1 MTLSISKLE
10 SLLKKNGF
18 VMKKKFTINNYIV
31 YVEVFNINNA
41 EIFMLYI
48 PSKYEINSE
57 DTTNSYKIKY
67 IDIEDKNLFKNLN
80 ERINDVSM
88 EEYKDINVAISP
100 EKGDEDSLEKMLT
113 NNYNHEVLLKNFGKN
128 DIENLKNIYYQLS
141 RLKLCVKNIKYKLCI
156 VYKNYLCAIRRNN
169 DIECFIIR
177 DHGIQKEKNIYV
189 TIDLEN
195 LFRKISC
202 ISEDVKLIKNEF
214 YKILNEN
221 QLRHT
226 KILSNIIEQKNS
238 IVSQSNSVF
247 KKKKELDNYI
257 EKLEILLERLNNS
270 ENKTIQKIIKFN
282 STNSNTL
289 TGDIQRSHE
298 IHNYEKEIYDINN
311 IKQEIVKDILLLR
324 NKRENITLEI
334 DKILFDNNVMIS
346 IINKNFD
353 KLNEL

>member
-1 MTLSISKLE
+1 MTLSQSKLE

-18 VMKKKFTINNYIV
+18 VINKKFTINNYIV

-48 PSKYEINSE
+48 PSKYEIEKENI
-57 DTTNSYKIKY
+57 TNSYKLKY
-67 IDIEDKNLFKNLN
+67 IDIEDKHLFKNLS
-80 ERINDVSM
+80 ERINDISI
-88 EEYKDINVAISP
+88 EDYKDINVSISP

-113 NNYNHEVLLKNFGKN
+113 NNYNHEVLLKNFEKN
-128 DIENLKNIYYQLS
+128 DLENLKNIFYQLS

-156 VYKNYLCAIRRNN
+156 IYKNYLCAIKRNN

-177 DHGIQKEKNIYV
+177 DYKNQKEKNIYV

-195 LFRKISC
+195 LFRKITS

-221 QLRHT
+221 QSRHT
-226 KILSNIIEQKNS
+226 KILSNIIEHKNS
-238 IVSQSNSVF
+238 IVSHSNSIF
-247 KKKKELDNYI
+247 KKKRELDSYI
-257 EKLEILLERLNNS
+257 EKLEILLERLNIS
-270 ENKTIQKIIKFN
+270 ENKIIQKIISFN
-282 STNSNTL
+282 TTNSVTL

-298 IHNYEKEIYDINN
+298 IHKYEKELYDITN

-346 IINKNFD
+346 IINKNFY
-353 KLNEL
+353 KLNDL